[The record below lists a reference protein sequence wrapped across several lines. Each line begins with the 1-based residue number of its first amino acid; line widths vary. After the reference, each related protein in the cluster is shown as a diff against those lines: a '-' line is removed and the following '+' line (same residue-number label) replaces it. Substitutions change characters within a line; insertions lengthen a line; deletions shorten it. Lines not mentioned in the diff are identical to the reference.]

1 MIGGHARLDI
11 PEFGDEPEQR
21 AVDRFAWG
29 ARWWV
34 RAIPSKEHH
43 QPQPP
48 RPVVEVVVARLG
60 LDSTTQSYVLVLQ
73 EKGGTRLLPI
83 WIGQPEAE
91 SIVMQI
97 HSIKRVRP
105 LTHDLCKNLILGLG
119 GSLRRVQITRVEKNT
134 YYAELHINRGDNVV
148 QIDARPSD
156 SIAIALRLAAPIF
169 ASETLLSSIEVEDQ
183 SEDATSAP
191 GTTGDASELSADQL
205 KEYLE
210 NLRPEDFGKFNL

>member
-1 MIGGHARLDI
+1 M
-11 PEFGDEPEQR
+11 
-21 AVDRFAWG
+21 
-29 ARWWV
+29 
-34 RAIPSKEHH
+34 
-43 QPQPP
+43 
-48 RPVVEVVVARLG
+48 VEVVIARLG

-97 HSIKRVRP
+97 HNIKRVRP
-105 LTHDLCKNLILGLG
+105 LTHDLCKSLILGLG

-134 YYAELHINRGDNVV
+134 YYAELHINRGDTVV

-169 ASETLLSSIEVEDQ
+169 AAEALLSTIELEEQ
-183 SEDATSAP
+183 NGDAPSAP
-191 GTTGDASELSADQL
+191 DPTGEAGELSADQL